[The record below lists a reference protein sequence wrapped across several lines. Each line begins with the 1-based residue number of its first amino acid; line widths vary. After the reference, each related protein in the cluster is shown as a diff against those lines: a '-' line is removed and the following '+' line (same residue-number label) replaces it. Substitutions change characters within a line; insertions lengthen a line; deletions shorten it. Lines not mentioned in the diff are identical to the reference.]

1 VKPSKVQL
9 AITFGA
15 LVTAMIHLKWP
26 SLAIDGITLTLIVIA
41 VVPWL
46 APLFKSMEFPGGWKI
61 EFRDLAKVQ
70 ERAERADL
78 LAPATAIDIEAEYPF
93 QIVAEDDPNLAL
105 AGLRIEIEKR
115 LRRLAQS
122 ANIPI
127 YRSSVSKLM
136 RLLYQKGILSQEAY
150 GVLADMIGLLNEAVH
165 GAEVDRRA
173 LDWAMEIGPRILK
186 ALDARIA
193 SLESTAG

>member
-1 VKPSKVQL
+1 MKPFKVQL
-9 AITFGA
+9 AITLGA
-15 LVTAMIHLKWP
+15 LVVAVVHLKWP

-41 VVPWL
+41 IVPWL

-70 ERAERADL
+70 ERAEQADL
-78 LAPATAIDIEAEYPF
+78 LAPVTAIDTETEYPF

-122 ANIPI
+122 VNIPI
-127 YRSSVSKLM
+127 YRASVGKLM
-136 RLLYQKGILSQEAY
+136 RSLYQKGILSQEAY

-173 LDWAMEIGPRILK
+173 LNWAMEVGPRILK
-186 ALDARIA
+186 ALDERIA
-193 SLESTAG
+193 SLESSAG